1 MISPNFIIKKEVEPN
16 VFAFVNRV
24 FSPDRVRLC
33 RFCVTLG
40 DLMMM
45 EKQLS
50 LSWLLVIG
58 KFCIYLHS
66 ISKKANDKLFI

>member
-24 FSPDRVRLC
+24 FSPDRVGLC

-40 DLMMM
+40 NLTQMA
-45 EKQLS
+45 K
-50 LSWLLVIG
+50 
-58 KFCIYLHS
+58 
-66 ISKKANDKLFI
+66 N